1 MQKITHLMPV
11 RNGERY
17 LEQAWRGIL
26 QNFAFGDEVIIINDG
41 STDQTSNLLKQI
53 SENFHD
59 VRVIETKSNGIV
71 AALNTGFNES
81 SNSWVARYDVD
92 DTYPMHRI
100 STQRRLISDDV
111 SVIFAD
117 YQMHLE
123 NGFNMGLFPSP
134 ITDFASKVS
143 LLRSQQTA
151 HSVALVNRDHFNL
164 AGGYLSEDFPAE
176 DLGLWIRISQF
187 GKILSVPE
195 VLMKYR
201 LSNSSTSGARQVE
214 AHKVRQ
220 DLTNNMSNLLRSD
233 AVLDYLILETLETYK
248 STSFEKLRIILFL
261 RNLELAESLGLLP
274 KTGLNFSKFK
284 LISEGPLDIGQAIW
298 HKTMRDLYRK
308 LR

>member
-1 MQKITHLMPV
+1 MPV

-17 LEQAWRGIL
+17 LQEACRGIL
-26 QNFAFGDEVIIINDG
+26 QNFEFGDEVIIINDG

-53 SENFHD
+53 SENFD
-59 VRVIETKSNGIV
+59 GLRVIETKSNGIV
-71 AALNTGFNES
+71 SALNIGFNES
-81 SNSWVARYDVD
+81 KNSWVARYDVD

-117 YQMHLE
+117 YKMHLE
-123 NGFNMGLFPSP
+123 NGFNMGVFPSP
-134 ITDFASKVS
+134 ITDFASRVS

-151 HSVALVNRDHFNL
+151 HSVALINRDHFFL
-164 AGGYLSEDFPAE
+164 AGGYLREDFPAE

-220 DLTNNMSNLLRSD
+220 NLIKKMPNLLSSETI
-233 AVLDYLILETLETYK
+233 LDSLILETLEIYK
-248 STSFEKLRIILFL
+248 TTSFEKLRIILFL

-274 KTGLNFSKFK
+274 KTGLKFSKFK
-284 LISEGPLDIGQAIW
+284 LASQGPLDVSQAIW

>member
-11 RNGERY
+11 RDGERY
-17 LEQAWRGIL
+17 VQEACRGIL
-26 QNFAFGDEVIIINDG
+26 QNFESGDEVIIINDG

-53 SENFHD
+53 SENFD
-59 VRVIETKSNGIV
+59 GLRVIETKPNGIV
-71 AALNTGFNES
+71 SALNIGFDES
-81 SNSWVARYDVD
+81 KHSWIARYDVD

-117 YQMHLE
+117 YKMHLE
-123 NGFNMGLFPSP
+123 NGFNMGVFPSP
-134 ITDFASKVS
+134 ITDFASRVS

-151 HSVALVNRDHFNL
+151 HSVALINRDHFFL
-164 AGGYLSEDFPAE
+164 AGGYLREDFPAE

-195 VLMKYR
+195 VLMNYR
-201 LSNSSTSGARQVE
+201 LSNSSTSGERQVE
-214 AHKVRQ
+214 AHKVREN
-220 DLTNNMSNLLRSD
+220 LIKKMPNLLSSET
-233 AVLDYLILETLETYK
+233 ALDSLILETLEIYK
-248 STSFEKLRIILFL
+248 TTSFEKLRTILFL
-261 RNLELAESLGLLP
+261 RNLELAESIGLLP
-274 KTGLNFSKFK
+274 KTGLKFSKFK
-284 LISEGPLDIGQAIW
+284 LASQAPLDVSQAIW

>member
-26 QNFAFGDEVIIINDG
+26 QNFEYGDEIIIINDG
-41 STDQTSNLLKQI
+41 STDQTSNLLKRI
-53 SENFHD
+53 SENFPD
-59 VRVIETKSNGIV
+59 LKIIETKSNGIV
-71 AALNTGFNES
+71 SALNTGFNES
-81 SNSWVARYDVD
+81 NNSWVARYDVD
-92 DTYPMHRI
+92 DTYPINRI

-117 YQMHLE
+117 YRMHLE
-123 NGFNMGLFPSP
+123 NGLNMGLFPSP
-134 ITDFASKVS
+134 VTDFASRVS

-151 HSVALVNRDHFNL
+151 HSVALVNRLHFNL
-164 AGGYLSEDFPAE
+164 AGGYVSEDFPAE

-187 GKILSVPE
+187 GKIVSVPE

-201 LSNSSTSGARQVE
+201 LSNSSTSGSRQIE

-220 DLTNNMSNLLRSD
+220 NLIKKKPYLISSE
-233 AVLDYLILETLETYK
+233 VSLDSLILETLDVYK
-248 STSFEKLRIILFL
+248 NTSFEKLRVILFL
-261 RNLELAESLGLLP
+261 RNLELAESLELLP
-274 KTGLNFSKFK
+274 KTGLKFSKIK
-284 LISEGPLDIGQAIW
+284 LASQGSLHVSQAIW
-298 HKTMRDLYRK
+298 HKSMRDLYRK

>member
-17 LEQAWRGIL
+17 LKQAWRGIL
-26 QNFAFGDEVIIINDG
+26 ENFEFGDEVIIINDG
-41 STDQTSNLLKQI
+41 STDQTSNLLKRI
-53 SENFHD
+53 SGSFPD
-59 VRVIETKSNGIV
+59 LRIIETKSNGIV
-71 AALNTGFNES
+71 SALNTGFNES
-81 SNSWVARYDVD
+81 NNSWVARYDVD
-92 DTYPMHRI
+92 DIYPMHRI

-117 YQMHLE
+117 YRMHLE

-134 ITDFASKVS
+134 VTDFASRVS

-151 HSVALVNRDHFNL
+151 HSVALINRDHFNL
-164 AGGYLSEDFPAE
+164 AGGYLSEDFPTE

-201 LSNSSTSGARQVE
+201 LSNSSTSGSRQIEAR
-214 AHKVRQ
+214 KVRQ
-220 DLTNNMSNLLRSD
+220 NLINKLPSILKSD
-233 AVLDYLILETLETYK
+233 ASLDSLILETLDIYK
-248 STSFEKLRIILFL
+248 STSLEKLRIILFL

-274 KTGLNFSKFK
+274 KTGLKFSKFK
-284 LISEGPLDIGQAIW
+284 LASQGPLDVSQAIW

-308 LR
+308 LC